1 MNINNE
7 NIISTPKVSVIIP
20 VYNTELYLREA
31 LDSICN
37 QSLKELEII
46 IINDGST
53 DNSQQIIDEY
63 AKKDSRIITHRQP
76 NQGQGVARNVGFSI
90 SNGKYIYYMD
100 SDDILSK
107 DTLEECYSI
116 CEKNQ
121 LDFILFDAESFGNNN
136 KGFNYC
142 RKGIIEENIIWNGH
156 QLLNKELKK
165 RCYLV
170 SVCLGLY
177 NKQFLLDS
185 FSGFPPGIIHEDH
198 LFVFQTMIQA
208 KRILYTSTPYFKR
221 RVREYSTMT
230 NHFSIKNIDGYCVV
244 CSQICNWSKANEEWK
259 ETVNLY
265 LKETL
270 NSVVWLGHS
279 MTFLEKLETFFRF
292 QRIGLSQYVSFKNW
306 IKFWI
311 KRERK

>member
-1 MNINNE
+1 MKTENE
-7 NIISTPKVSVIIP
+7 NIISRPKISVIIP
-20 VYNTELYLREA
+20 VYNTEPYLREA
-31 LDSICN
+31 LDSICD

-46 IINDGST
+46 IVNDGST

-63 AKKDSRIITHRQP
+63 AEKDSRILAYSQP
-76 NQGQGVARNVGFSI
+76 NQGQGVARNVGLSFST
-90 SNGKYIYYMD
+90 GKYIYYMD
-100 SDDILSK
+100 SDDILSEN
-107 DTLEECYSI
+107 TLEECYSL
-116 CEKNQ
+116 CESKQ
-121 LDFILFDAESFGNNN
+121 LDFIIFDAESFGNNK

-156 QLLNKELKK
+156 QLLHAELKK

-177 NKQFLLDS
+177 NKQYLLNT

-208 KRILYTSTPYFKR
+208 RRIQYTSKTYFKR
-221 RVREYSTMT
+221 RVRECSTMT
-230 NHFSIKNIDGYCVV
+230 NRFSIKNIDGYSIV
-244 CSQICNWSKANEEWK
+244 CSRINNWVKEHPEWAGTI
-259 ETVNLY
+259 ELY
-265 LKETL
+265 LRETL

-279 MTFLEKLETFFRF
+279 MAFIEKLETFVRF
-292 QRIGLSQYVSFKNW
+292 KRMNLSQYVSLKNW

-311 KRERK
+311 KKKNT